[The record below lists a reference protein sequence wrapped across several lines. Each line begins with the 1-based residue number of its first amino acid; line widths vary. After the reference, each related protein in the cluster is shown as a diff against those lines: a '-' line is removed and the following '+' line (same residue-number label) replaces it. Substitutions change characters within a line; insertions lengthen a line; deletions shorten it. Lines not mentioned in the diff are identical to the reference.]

1 MRCMPS
7 VALPQANAA
16 AELIEREAP
25 LALLEQHLRAAVG
38 GTGHIV
44 FLAGEA
50 GIGKTSLLKA
60 FAARCANAD
69 TWWGNCDALE
79 TPHPLAPLHDIARSA
94 AVQFSTLLA
103 GSGDRAA
110 VFEAV
115 LNELRQKP
123 KPTLLLIEDAHWADH
138 ATLDLIKFLGRRIDR
153 VACLLVVSYRDD
165 EVPTTHPLRRVLG
178 ELPPSL
184 ITRLAL
190 PRLTPAAVERLA
202 RNALQSPAGVYSA
215 TNGNPFFVTELLRH
229 GPAAVPASVQDLVLA
244 RFARLSEDAQAVVR
258 LASLVP
264 AKIERWLIDQLGG
277 NLAAIE
283 ESVNAGLLIAA
294 SDTLAFRHELA
305 RVAVETSLSDPVAT
319 ALHADLLHGLER
331 SDRAHVS
338 LARLVHHATR
348 ARDRA
353 AVQKYAPEA
362 AREAQQRGAHRE
374 AAAHFKTALEHST
387 DKGERVRLLEAYAHE
402 SQVIDRLD
410 DAIAAR
416 LQLSDLYATDGNVT
430 AEAENLSHL
439 ALVYVARVEE
449 CRADAASRKAIALL
463 EKSPP
468 SLALARAYRV
478 EAQLRMLNRDCEASV
493 DWSSKA
499 IAMAEQFG
507 NRTLLAASISTYGA
521 ALLFL
526 DYPEA
531 RVQLHRALD
540 IALDDHLHY
549 IAANIYCNLGS
560 GAGELFCF
568 DESERDLKQAI
579 VYAQRHEID
588 FYRTYSI
595 AWLGLCE
602 MYRGRWDDAME
613 HAADAINLTAS
624 LRNTSRV
631 MALVALGRVQCRRG
645 DPGAAG
651 TLDEALELALASQT
665 LQRLGPVRAARAEAA
680 WWRGDVACVVAEA
693 EAMLKLA
700 TDRRHPW
707 FAGEFAYWMWRTG
720 ELTNVPGLCADPFA
734 LEIAG
739 QWREAARAWA
749 TIGCPFEEAR
759 ALSEGDAPAQIRAL
773 EIFEQLGARPAANH
787 MREQLKAR
795 GQRKLPRRGRP
806 STKANPHQL
815 TAREIE
821 VLRLLCEG
829 LKNSEIAERL
839 CRSVRTVD
847 HHLEAVFAK
856 LNVTTRTEA
865 VTAAMRAGI
874 GRKDGQR
881 RAAI

>member
-1 MRCMPS
+1 MCAMSS
-7 VALPQANAA
+7 VSLLQATPAT
-16 AELIEREAP
+16 ELIEREAP
-25 LALLEQHLRAAVG
+25 LALLVERLRAAAA

-50 GIGKTSLLKA
+50 GIGKTSLVKA
-60 FAARCANAD
+60 LVAQRGNVD
-69 TWWGNCDALE
+69 TWWGNCDALQ
-79 TPHPLAPLHDIARSA
+79 TPHPLAPLHDIARSV
-94 AVQFSTLLA
+94 AVEFSTLLA
-103 GSGDRAA
+103 GGVDRAA
-110 VFEAV
+110 TFEGV
-115 LNELRQKP
+115 LNELRQKR
-123 KPTLLLIEDAHWADH
+123 KPTLLVIEDAHWADD

-165 EVPTTHPLRRVLG
+165 EVPPTHPLRRVLG

-184 ITRLAL
+184 ITRIAL
-190 PRLTPAAVERLA
+190 PRLSPAGVERLA

-244 RFARLSEDAQAVVR
+244 RFARLNEEAQAVVR

-264 AKIERWLIDQLGG
+264 AKIERWLIDALGG
-277 NLAAIE
+277 SLAAVE
-283 ESVNAGLLIAA
+283 ESLNAGLLIAA
-294 SDTLAFRHELA
+294 GDTLSFRHELA
-305 RVAVETSLSDPVAT
+305 RVAVETSLSDPVAK
-319 ALHADLLHGLER
+319 ALHADLLRALEQ
-331 SDRAHVS
+331 SDGPRVS

-362 AREAQQRGAHRE
+362 AHEAQQRGAHRE
-374 AAAHFKTALEHST
+374 AAAHFKAALEHAT
-387 DKGERVRLLEAYAHE
+387 DTTERGRLLEAFAHE

-410 DAIAAR
+410 DAITAR
-416 LQLSDLYATDGNVT
+416 QQLSNLYTSDGNVT

-439 ALVYVARVEE
+439 ALVYVLALKNAE
-449 CRADAASRKAIALL
+449 ADAASRKAIALL
-463 EKSPP
+463 EKSPS

-478 EAQLRMLNRDCEASV
+478 EAQLRMLNRDIEASV
-493 DWSSKA
+493 GWSSKA
-499 IAMAEQFG
+499 IAMAEQFED
-507 NRTLLAASISTYGA
+507 RALLAASISTYGA

-531 RVQLHRALD
+531 RLQLHRALD
-540 IALDDHLHY
+540 IALADDLHY
-549 IAANIYCNLGS
+549 IVSNIYCNLGS
-560 GAGELFCF
+560 GAGELFYF
-568 DESERDLKQAI
+568 DEAERDLKQSIA
-579 VYAQRHEID
+579 YAQQHEID

-602 MYRGRWDDAME
+602 MYRGRWDDAVE
-613 HAADAINLTAS
+613 RATDAINLTAS

-645 DPGAAG
+645 DPGAAA

-680 WWRGDVACVVAEA
+680 WWRGDVPGVVAEA
-693 EAMLKLA
+693 DAMLKLA
-700 TDRRHPW
+700 TEHSHPW
-707 FAGEFAYWMWRTG
+707 FAGEFAYWMLRAG
-720 ELTNVPGLCADPFA
+720 APSSIPEFCAEPFA
-734 LEIAG
+734 LEMAG
-739 QWREAARAWA
+739 QWSEAARAWA

-759 ALSEGDAPAQIRAL
+759 ALSEGDAGAQIRSL
-773 EIFEQLGARPAANH
+773 EILEQLGARPAADH
-787 MREQLKAR
+787 LREKLRAN
-795 GQRKLPRRGRP
+795 GQRKLPRSGRA

-815 TAREIE
+815 TAREME
-821 VLRLLCEG
+821 VLQLLCEG
-829 LKNSEIAERL
+829 LKNSEIADRL
-839 CRSVRTVD
+839 CRSTRTVD

-865 VTAAMRAGI
+865 VTVAMRAGI
-874 GRKDGQR
+874 SRKDGQR